1 MGLLGNNFRNSL
13 GAGKALHTVPARV
26 QGHRCGYHQICYS
39 RSPEM
44 STEVYD
50 GSANPIGAY
59 PPTTFYP
66 PQVSGE
72 IAIRIFSS
80 GTLTANL
87 FPSKSMEIDMT
98 GFGDLTAEA
107 ALVISMFCDMT
118 GSGDL
123 EATITGLLNMSID
136 MNGSGDLEAT
146 MSGFANMIID
156 LEGSGDLEA
165 TIAAYGN
172 MSLDIVV
179 TGTGLTIENVGN
191 AVWQYLASQSTDPLT
206 MGGKMNAAGNA
217 GDPWS
222 TILPGTYTG
231 EQAGKIV
238 ADMEDLIRK
247 IKALTSANL

>member
-1 MGLLGNNFRNSL
+1 MGLITN
-13 GAGKALHTVPARV
+13 
-26 QGHRCGYHQICYS
+26 GHRNAFSPFKWMKGSTLSIQGGS
-39 RSPEM
+39 TRSPYLIGMLHNWQMHGERQTALPNGNLHPYSWMLPRTAGNM
-44 STEVYD
+44 SMRTE
-50 GSANPIGAY
+50 G
-59 PPTTFYP
+59 
-66 PQVSGE
+66 
-72 IAIRIFSS
+72 S

-87 FPSKSMEIDMT
+87 IPTISGSIDFT
-98 GFGDLTAEA
+98 GQGGLTAEA
-107 ALVISMFCDMT
+107 ALVISMFLDMSGSGDLEANISGLLNMSLDMT

-123 EATITGLLNMSID
+123 EATMSAY
-136 MNGSGDLEAT
+136 G
-146 MSGFANMIID
+146 NMILD

-172 MSLDIVV
+172 MSIDIVV

-222 TILPGTYTG
+222 TILPGSYTG

-238 ADMEDLIRK
+238 SDMEDLIRK
-247 IKALTSANL
+247 IKALTSASL